1 MYPVSKKFM
10 EEVQK
15 NTRTFYWTG
24 SIVTKNH
31 QTYPFGNDD
40 IVKGSGYITRQCC
53 GSTEI
58 ELGTVYAAEMGISL
72 YSDVDRYTLDGAEI
86 RLSFHLVYGDG
97 TEEEV
102 PMGVFEVSEANR
114 AIRCLELK
122 AYDYMLRFDKPLQ
135 LNSSSGTV
143 YNFLATACNDCHVEL
158 AQSKE
163 ELEQLPNGK
172 EILGIYA
179 DNDMESY
186 RDLLYYTA
194 QVLGCFCRI
203 NREGKLE
210 LVQYGATSVMNI
222 PSTQRFDSTYS
233 DFITRYTAISSTN
246 IRSNIAEYYALEK
259 DDGLTMNLGIN
270 PLLQYG
276 LKATRERMLT
286 AILNAVAVIDYVPF
300 ESTTIGNPAL
310 DPGDILTFSG
320 GHADES
326 KISCITGITYKVN
339 GKHSLKCVGK
349 NPRLSAAKSKND
361 KNITGLINQV
371 ESGKTV
377 VYNFVNAA
385 EIDIGD
391 VHTEILSIDFT
402 AKEETSAH
410 FLAEILLGVATEDTV
425 RTVEG
430 TASYEDTTDGKNEV
444 TKPVHYTFTEKGQA
458 ELEVV
463 YRINNE
469 DLEYFIPTKT
479 CINGN
484 HILTLFLPLTRVA
497 PNSANNLTVLMKIA
511 GGTAHIGANQI
522 KATISGQ
529 GLVAGLGEWNGKLTA
544 EETIELY
551 PLKFYPTTPIA
562 MVDGCVVS
570 TDEPTSK
577 NLSATISLLPL
588 RKRGIK
594 IRGIREK
601 LSVEQ
606 IVEGWTF
613 TTAVDSTYATDW
625 VITDGGIF
633 ALRHNFSAVSAMQE
647 IDQGLCAVLSVDTT
661 IFKSVEGIEVKY

>member
-1 MYPVSKKFM
+1 MYPVSDKFM
-10 EEVQK
+10 ETVQK

-24 SIVTKNH
+24 SITTKTN
-31 QTYPFGNDD
+31 QTYEFGNDD

-86 RLSFHLVYGDG
+86 RLSFHLVYGDE

-135 LNSSSGTV
+135 LNSSSGTA
-143 YNFLATACNDCHVEL
+143 YDFLATACNDCHVEL

-259 DDGLTMNLGIN
+259 DDGLTMNLGVN

-286 AILNAVAVIDYVPF
+286 AILNAVSVIDYVPF

-410 FLAEILLGVATEDTV
+410 FLAEILLSVAAEDTV

-430 TASYEDTTDGKNEV
+430 TASYEDTTDDKNEV

-529 GLVAGLGEWNGKLTA
+529 GLVAGLGEWNGRLTA

-613 TTAVDSTYATDW
+613 TTAVNSTYATDW
-625 VITDGGIF
+625 VITDGGVF

-647 IDQGLCAVLSVDTT
+647 IDQGLCAALSVDTT

>member
-1 MYPVSKKFM
+1 MYPVSDEFM

-24 SIVTKNH
+24 SITTKTN
-31 QTYPFGNDD
+31 QTYEFGNDD
-40 IVKGSGYITRQCC
+40 IVKDSGYITRQCC

-86 RLSFHLVYGDG
+86 RLSFHLVYLDG

-122 AYDYMLRFDKPLQ
+122 AYDYMLRFDKSLQ
-135 LNSSSGTV
+135 LNSSSGTA
-143 YNFLATACNDCHVEL
+143 YDFLATACNDCHVEL

-286 AILNAVAVIDYVPF
+286 AILNAVSVIDYVPF

-339 GKHSLKCVGK
+339 RKHSLKCVGK

-385 EIDIGD
+385 EIDIDD

-410 FLAEILLGVATEDTV
+410 FLAEILLSVAAEDTV

-430 TASYEDTTDGKNEV
+430 TARYEDTTDSKNEV

-497 PNSANNLTVLMKIA
+497 PNSANNLTVLMKVA

-625 VITDGGIF
+625 VITDGGVF
-633 ALRHNFSAVSAMQE
+633 TLRHNFSAVSAMQE
-647 IDQGLCAVLSVDTT
+647 IDQGFCAALSVDTT